1 MRQLN
6 ALDKGLCTLVLVSLF
21 LLSGCAGRPAS
32 VVNAYEVPV
41 TVDLKQVMDVV
52 EQSTAQ
58 VLGRPVTITEGALPA
73 VLPFVASPAVVER
86 TRRTLDGLGVVV
98 IPHIHC
104 PGSIATVEKLLASH
118 SGLRIVA
125 ACISPTQTATVIQ
138 LMKASAEEGRTSS
151 AISSVGQVLLERL
164 SGGRSI
170 ERPIVVTG
178 MGGFLQESHF
188 VAKGDGANTS
198 MAPGAAPGFTAVPLV
213 CFAPRTLFI
222 AVQTG
227 PDDSMTMDALKTELI
242 VNVESPINTGY
253 VHVETRDG
261 VAGWVKRSDV
271 RWTPCP
277 IG

>member
-1 MRQLN
+1 
-6 ALDKGLCTLVLVSLF
+6 LDKGICALAILF
-21 LLSGCAGRPAS
+21 LLPACASRPAS
-32 VVNAYEVPV
+32 VVNAYGVPV

-58 VLGRPVTITEGALPA
+58 VLGRPVTVTEEALPA
-73 VLPFVASPAVVER
+73 VLPVVASPAVVER

-98 IPHIHC
+98 IPHVHC
-104 PGSIATVEKLLASH
+104 PGSIATVEKLMAGH

-138 LMKASAEEGRTSS
+138 LVEATAEEERTSS
-151 AISSVGQVLLERL
+151 AISPVGAMILERL

-178 MGGFLQESHF
+178 MGGLLPESKL
-188 VAKGDGANTS
+188 VAEGEEAITR
-198 MAPGAAPGFTAVPLV
+198 MAQGAAPGFTAVPLV
-213 CFAPRTLFI
+213 CFAPRTPSLE
-222 AVQTG
+222 VQTG
-227 PDDSMTMDALKTELI
+227 PEGSMTMDTLRTELI

>member
-1 MRQLN
+1 MRHLN
-6 ALDKGLCTLVLVSLF
+6 LLDKGICALAILF
-21 LLSGCAGRPAS
+21 LLPGCVSRPAS

-58 VLGRPVTITEGALPA
+58 VLGHPVTVTEGTLPA
-73 VLPFVASPAVVER
+73 VLPVVASPALVER

-104 PGSIATVEKLLASH
+104 PGSIATVEKLTAGP

-138 LMKASAEEGRTSS
+138 LVEATAEEGRTPS
-151 AISSVGQVLLERL
+151 AISSVGHMLLERL

-178 MGGFLQESHF
+178 MGGLLPESHV
-188 VAKGDGANTS
+188 VAKGDRAITS
-198 MAPGAAPGFTAVPLV
+198 MAQGAAHGFTAVPLV
-213 CFAPRTLFI
+213 CFAPRTPSLE
-222 AVQTG
+222 VQTG
-227 PDDSMTMDALKTELI
+227 PEGSMTMDTLRTELI
-242 VNVESPINTGY
+242 VDVESPINTGY

>member
-1 MRQLN
+1 MRHLN
-6 ALDKGLCTLVLVSLF
+6 ALDKGICALAILF
-21 LLSGCAGRPAS
+21 LLPGCASRPAS

-52 EQSTAQ
+52 EQSTVR
-58 VLGRPVTITEGALPA
+58 VLGGPVTVTEGALPA
-73 VLPFVASPAVVER
+73 VLPLVASPALVER

-104 PGSIATVEKLLASH
+104 PGSIATVEKIMAGP

-125 ACISPTQTATVIQ
+125 ACISPTRTSTVIQ
-138 LMKASAEEGRTSS
+138 LVEATAEEGRTLS
-151 AISSVGQVLLERL
+151 AISSVGHMLLERL

-178 MGGFLQESHF
+178 TGGLLPKSHL
-188 VAKGDGANTS
+188 VAEGDGAITS
-198 MAPGAAPGFTAVPLV
+198 MAQGAAPGFTAVPLV
-213 CFAPRTLFI
+213 CFVPRTPSLS
-222 AVQTG
+222 VQTG
-227 PDDSMTMDALKTELI
+227 PDDSRTVDTLKTELI
-242 VNVESPINTGY
+242 VDVESPINTGY